1 MSVLEANDSVL
12 EVSDLTAGYHRS
24 IPTIREVS
32 VRVESGQLV
41 AVIGPNGAGK
51 STFIKAV
58 VGLCTVH
65 SGQVR
70 LDGELL
76 SGLATSRIVAHGIG
90 YVPQVNNVFPSLTVK
105 ENLEMGGYLQRRG
118 VPRRIGEVTELFPD
132 LRAAMHRHAEALS
145 GGQRNMLALAR
156 ALMTSPKVVLM
167 DEPTAGLSPLYVD
180 KVWEQVR
187 RVGEA
192 GVGVLIV
199 EQNARRALEN
209 ADQGVVLVEGSVAAY
224 RPASELLDSPEV
236 VELYLGGEGAVA
248 AAEMSGSAG

>member
-1 MSVLEANDSVL
+1 MSVLEISN
-12 EVSDLTAGYHRS
+12 LTAGYHRT
-24 IPTIREVS
+24 IPTIRDVS
-32 VRVESGQLV
+32 VEVTSAEVV

-51 STFIKAV
+51 STFVKAV
-58 VGLCTVH
+58 AALCTVH

-70 LDGELL
+70 LDGQLL
-76 SGLATSRIVAHGIG
+76 SGLATSKIMAHGLG

-105 ENLEMGGYLQRRG
+105 ENLEMGGFLQRRN
-118 VPRRIGEVTELFPD
+118 VTTRIGEVTELFPD
-132 LRAAMHRHAEALS
+132 LRTAMQRRAEQLS

-156 ALMTSPKVVLM
+156 ALMTRPKFVLM

-187 RVGEA
+187 RVAES

-209 ADQGVVLVEGSVAAY
+209 ANQGMVLVEGTVAAY
-224 RPASELLDSPEV
+224 RPAAELLDSPEV
-236 VELYLGGEGAVA
+236 VALYLGGEGAPAQPVGGGTA
-248 AAEMSGSAG
+248 